1 MVAASLI
8 ATIAEENMSV
18 ESDIELDE
26 EHETGEMAE
35 MNQYLNGQLPLA
47 RLLQS

>member
-8 ATIAEENMSV
+8 ATIATEDMTLEAADDM
-18 ESDIELDE
+18 DE

-35 MNQYLNGQLPLA
+35 MNQYLNGRSA
-47 RLLQS
+47 G